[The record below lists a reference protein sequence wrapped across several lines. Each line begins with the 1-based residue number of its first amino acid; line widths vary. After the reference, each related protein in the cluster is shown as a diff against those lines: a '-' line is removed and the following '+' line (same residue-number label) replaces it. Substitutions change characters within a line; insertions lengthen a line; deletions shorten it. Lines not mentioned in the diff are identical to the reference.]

1 MKFHSS
7 RLDID
12 AIQSTDP
19 DWYKGALK
27 IIREIKPNAGF
38 RYEEEI
44 LPIDK
49 RAVVKA
55 FNLNPNQSDV
65 LKYLLRYEKK
75 YPTRQGQIRDVLK
88 MITYASFILEDLGK
102 NIDGLKTAID
112 ECEKR
117 NEKEVSK

>member
-27 IIREIKPNAGF
+27 IIREIKTNAGF

-49 RAVVKA
+49 RSVVKA
-55 FNLNPNQSDV
+55 FNV